1 MPKGWHLSVM
11 GLIFGWMDN
20 YDPPHSRRYPRSDA
34 EMAAKLGV
42 MIRLEGETVTVMPK
56 PEERAEDAFDL
67 VRMKR

>member
-1 MPKGWHLSVM
+1 MGKPKM
-11 GLIFGWMDN
+11 TRPTPAAI
-20 YDPPHSRRYPRSDA
+20 RAAA

-42 MIRLEGETVTVMPK
+42 TIRLEGETVTVMPK

>member
-1 MPKGWHLSVM
+1 MTGRAARRNA
-11 GLIFGWMDN
+11 GRRGGGAD
-20 YDPPHSRRYPRSDA
+20 DPPHSRRYPRSDA